1 MPVSKNNEQYFQ
13 TNHLKSNLKQRSIR
27 GGLVRLTSQITIF
40 AINLVSLSVLARL
53 LTPDDFGLIEMV
65 AAFTFFII
73 MIKEMGL
80 SWATVQQENLTHPQ
94 ISTLFWVNMSTS
106 LGFVLFAVALSPLLA
121 RFYNEPKLVWLTVV
135 LSGTFITSGLAIQH
149 QALLIRQMRF
159 SALTTVEI
167 TSKAL
172 AVAVAIILA
181 RRGAGYWTLAVMQLV
196 DGGARAVGVWIACGW
211 RPGPPKRRVGLRAMI
226 VLGGN
231 LTGSRILDYLTRNL
245 DNVLI
250 GWRWGARETGLY
262 TRAYKILLLPIN
274 QINVPLSS
282 VALPALTRLK
292 NDPDRFNNYYLNV
305 LWVIAFITMPLVALM
320 FVLSKE
326 IIDLVLGPQWGGVVL
341 IFRFLCLSA
350 LFEPI
355 LSVLNWL
362 YMSTGRTDRMF
373 KWGMVTTIIMVISFF
388 IGLPY
393 GARGVA
399 LAYSL
404 TTLIL
409 VVPSMAYATSHTRMD
424 IKDIIVT
431 IRPALLA
438 TLVAGTAGLAF
449 KHLLNL
455 EISIWIETIISG
467 LMMMTVYLIITL
479 GFYGKRDFLIDFFK
493 EVFHQGQSAST

>member
-1 MPVSKNNEQYFQ
+1 
-13 TNHLKSNLKQRSIR
+13 
-27 GGLVRLTSQITIF
+27 
-40 AINLVSLSVLARL
+40 
-53 LTPDDFGLIEMV
+53 
-65 AAFTFFII
+65 
-73 MIKEMGL
+73 
-80 SWATVQQENLTHPQ
+80 
-94 ISTLFWVNMSTS
+94 
-106 LGFVLFAVALSPLLA
+106 
-121 RFYNEPKLVWLTVV
+121 
-135 LSGTFITSGLAIQH
+135 
-149 QALLIRQMRF
+149 
-159 SALTTVEI
+159 LTTVEI

-196 DGGARAVGVWIACGW
+196 DGGARAAGVWIACGW

-409 VVPSMAYATSHTRMD
+409 VVPSIAYATSHTRMD

-467 LMMMTVYLIITL
+467 LMMMAVYLIITL

>member
-1 MPVSKNNEQYFQ
+1 M
-13 TNHLKSNLKQRSIR
+13 
-27 GGLVRLTSQITIF
+27 RLTSQVTVF
-40 AINLVSLSVLARL
+40 VINLVSLSILARL

-65 AAFTFFII
+65 VAFTFFII

-80 SWATVQQENLTHPQ
+80 SWAAIQQENLTHPQ

-121 RFYNEPKLVWLTVV
+121 AFYNEPKLVWLTVV
-135 LSGTFITSGLAIQH
+135 LSGTFITSGLANLH

-159 SALTTVEI
+159 SALTAVEI

-196 DGGARAVGVWIACGW
+196 DGGARAAGVWIACGW
-211 RPGPPKRRVGLRAMI
+211 RPGPPKRKIGLRSMI

-231 LTGSRILDYLTRNL
+231 LTGSRILTYLTRNL

-250 GWRWGARETGLY
+250 GWRWGPHETGLY

-282 VALPALTRLK
+282 VALPALTGLK
-292 NDPDRFNNYYLNV
+292 NDPERFNNYYLNV
-305 LWVIAFITMPLVALM
+305 LWIIAFITMPLVALM

-326 IIDLVLGPQWGGVVL
+326 IIDLILGPQWGGVVL

-362 YMSTGRTDRMF
+362 YMSTGRTDRMV
-373 KWGMVTTIIMVISFF
+373 KWGMINTCIIIISFI
-388 IGLPY
+388 IGLSF

-409 VVPSMAYATSHTRMD
+409 IVPAMSFAVSHTTLELKNILAA
-424 IKDIIVT
+424 IK
-431 IRPALLA
+431 PAFLA
-438 TLVAGTAGLAF
+438 VLAAVIFGLAF
-449 KHLLNL
+449 KNLLDL
-455 EISIWIETIISG
+455 GISVWIETIICG
-467 LMMMTVYLIITL
+467 LIMMAVYLIITL
-479 GFYGKRDFLIDFFK
+479 GFYGKKDILLDFFK
-493 EVFHQGQSAST
+493 EAFHQGQPVSDESEHISSAR

>member
-1 MPVSKNNEQYFQ
+1 M
-13 TNHLKSNLKQRSIR
+13 
-27 GGLVRLTSQITIF
+27 RLTSQITVF

-121 RFYNEPKLVWLTVV
+121 GFYNEPKLVWLTVL
-135 LSGTFITSGLAIQH
+135 LSGTFLTSGLTNLH

-159 SALTTVEI
+159 SALTAVEI
-167 TSKAL
+167 ISKAL
-172 AVAVAIILA
+172 AVAVAILLA
-181 RRGAGYWTLAVMQLV
+181 RRGAGYWTLAIMQLV
-196 DGGARAVGVWIACGW
+196 DSGARAAGVWIACGW
-211 RPGPPKRRVGLRAMI
+211 RPGPPKRKIGLRSMI

-245 DNVLI
+245 DNILI
-250 GWRWGARETGLY
+250 GWRWGPHETGLY
-262 TRAYKILLLPIN
+262 TRAYKILLLPIH

-282 VALPALTRLK
+282 VALPALTGLK
-292 NDPDRFNNYYLNV
+292 NDPERYNNYYLNV

-326 IIDLVLGPQWGGVVL
+326 IIGLILGPQWGDMVL

-362 YMSTGRTDRMF
+362 YMSSGRTDRMV
-373 KWGMVTTIIMVISFF
+373 KWGMIYTCVIIVSFI

-404 TTLIL
+404 TTLIMI
-409 VVPSMAYATSHTRMD
+409 VPAMAFAVSNTTLELKHILAA
-424 IKDIIVT
+424 IK
-431 IRPALLA
+431 PAFLA
-438 TLVAGTAGLAF
+438 VLAAGIFGLAF
-449 KHLLNL
+449 KHLLAL
-455 EISIWIETIISG
+455 DISVWIETIICG
-467 LMMMTVYLIITL
+467 LIIIAVYLVITL
-479 GFYGKRDFLIDFFK
+479 GLYGKRDFLIDFFK
-493 EVFHQGQSAST
+493 EVFNQKQSASN